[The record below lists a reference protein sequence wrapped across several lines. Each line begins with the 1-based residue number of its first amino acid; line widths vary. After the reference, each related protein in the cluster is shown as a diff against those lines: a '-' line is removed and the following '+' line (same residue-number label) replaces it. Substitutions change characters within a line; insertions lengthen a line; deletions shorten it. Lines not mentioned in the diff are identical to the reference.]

1 MGSVTSALTRTRN
14 ALVKVGSE
22 PENHDPER
30 SQSAPGSDRG
40 KKKSARF
47 NVSIQTGRQSSRQSL
62 SEVLNRQDSDGS
74 KRTPKK
80 KSADGPQSVANED
93 AESSTRQQTSFSRSK
108 SQSALWNAITAG
120 MGIKGKEQ
128 KPRLNDSR
136 SPEEIL
142 ADELPSMEEPEA
154 TEKTAIRF
162 ASSSKHHRHMSSLSS
177 VNYH

>member
-1 MGSVTSALTRTRN
+1 MEANSKKHRFRKGRSATFSID
-14 ALVKVGSE
+14 G
-22 PENHDPER
+22 
-30 SQSAPGSDRG
+30 
-40 KKKSARF
+40 F
-47 NVSIQTGRQSSRQSL
+47 NITI
-62 SEVLNRQDSDGS
+62 
-74 KRTPKK
+74 
-80 KSADGPQSVANED
+80 VANED